1 MQRIRIVLAD
11 DHGVIRQGLRSL
23 LENAAHADFEVVGE
37 AEDGQA
43 AVDLALAL
51 SPDILLADVSMPKLN
66 GIDATRK
73 IVEANPKIHV
83 IAVSGLA
90 DRIMVSHML
99 KAGARGY
106 VLKEGLFDEVLEAI
120 HTAMAGGIY
129 LSPDIADVVENNGGR
144 GPDGDIETPPA
155 TLSTRERKVLQ
166 LIGQGRSTKQ
176 IAEDLGISS
185 KTVEACRRK
194 IMETLN
200 ANSVADLVKIAISM
214 GLTSID

>member
-1 MQRIRIVLAD
+1 MAD

-23 LENAAHADFEVVGE
+23 LERTAYVDVEVVGE

-43 AVDLALAL
+43 TVDLAHEL
-51 SPDILLADVSMPKLN
+51 SPDIVLADVSMPKLN

-73 IVEANPKIHV
+73 IVEANPKIGV

-90 DRIMVSHML
+90 DRVMVSYML

-106 VLKEGLFDEVLEAI
+106 VLKDGLFDEVVEAI
-120 HTAMAGGIY
+120 RTAMAGGIY
-129 LSPDIADVVENNGGR
+129 LSPEIAGAIENDGVPGPGDDNIGTVE
-144 GPDGDIETPPA
+144 P
-155 TLSTRERKVLQ
+155 LSTRDREILQ

-185 KTVEACRRK
+185 KTVEARRRK
-194 IMETLN
+194 IMEELN

-214 GLTSID
+214 GLTSVD